1 MVSLTLG
8 ACGGATAP
16 GVTDG
21 TYRAL
26 VPTAEQFTVG
36 SSDDIPGGFAPLRD
50 DGIDEVE
57 VLVMD
62 DQATFR
68 LDGDAPITREV
79 SERRTVRDSEGS
91 GPFKGTKEVLVLGA
105 EPLVLGGLTI
115 EEPVIWPGSFEN
127 SPVIT
132 LKPADPDERGPV
144 VSCRANES
152 CLLLSADVDPTGT
165 YEDADDPALGQNP
178 VSSIKITD
186 DIVELRLDT
195 GGYLRVDRA
204 ARSSTRACGLA
215 ETSVWSMP
223 AEISRAMDDPVLV
236 HTLCPSAPGGAIQLV
251 IMNRTDI
258 PLLAPLDPTSEDDW
272 CATRAPCLRFAPT

>member
-132 LKPADPDERGPV
+132 LKPADPDERNWSGRP
-144 VSCRANES
+144 SIS
-152 CLLLSADVDPTGT
+152 TSQSGTG
-165 YEDADDPALGQNP
+165 
-178 VSSIKITD
+178 VSSSVQAGLVAQGIPCTPRPA
-186 DIVELRLDT
+186 E
-195 GGYLRVDRA
+195 
-204 ARSSTRACGLA
+204 RSSPRSEGPL
-215 ETSVWSMP
+215 
-223 AEISRAMDDPVLV
+223 VL
-236 HTLCPSAPGGAIQLV
+236 PGK
-251 IMNRTDI
+251 
-258 PLLAPLDPTSEDDW
+258 
-272 CATRAPCLRFAPT
+272 